1 MENCF
6 VLFYFF
12 IKPTVTG
19 EMAVSST
26 GLGLVTREKVR
37 SVMGHTKNLSKSHS
51 QTGALSVDTVMLSHL
66 YATGVQAPV
75 LHLRDLEAAHFRG
88 LQK

>member
-1 MENCF
+1 MPGQLPLMENCF

-26 GLGLVTREKVR
+26 ELGKVTRETR
-37 SVMGHTKNLSKSHS
+37 SARSWAVPET
-51 QTGALSVDTVMLSHL
+51 
-66 YATGVQAPV
+66 
-75 LHLRDLEAAHFRG
+75 
-88 LQK
+88 